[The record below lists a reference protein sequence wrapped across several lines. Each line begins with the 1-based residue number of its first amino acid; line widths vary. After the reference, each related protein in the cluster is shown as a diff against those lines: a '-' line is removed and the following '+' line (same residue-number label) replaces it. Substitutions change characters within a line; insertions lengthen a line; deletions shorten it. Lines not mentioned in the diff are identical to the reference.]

1 MHRSGIFSIGR
12 MIARALTLAALIVM
26 ACGPSLAGT
35 RSLENAGTASLVQ
48 NMPSSGALHQALA
61 DAQKNHSDKTAS
73 SRCKG
78 RNCLQPALHAAF
90 LPDTNGPIAQA
101 PAREHDNKA
110 VSGVTVRVASPPP
123 KNAVS

>member
-1 MHRSGIFSIGR
+1 MGR

-35 RSLENAGTASLVQ
+35 RSLESAGTAALVQ
-48 NMPSSGALHQALA
+48 NTQSSDAFHQALA
-61 DAQKNHSDKTAS
+61 GPLQKHPDKSAS

-78 RNCLQPALHAAF
+78 RICLQPALHLAF
-90 LPDTNGPIAQA
+90 LPDTKRPTAQA
-101 PAREHDNKA
+101 PARERNGKA